1 MTISKD
7 PLKTWHR
14 GRVILIGDAA
24 HAMLPTQGQGA
35 SQAIEDAEALG
46 AFFEGISE
54 PPSAEALSTI
64 LEVSLLFPFLVETWG
79 LG

>member
-1 MTISKD
+1 MISLTISKD
-7 PLKTWHR
+7 PLKAWHR

-35 SQAIEDAEALG
+35 SQAIEDSEALG

-54 PPSAEALSTI
+54 APSADTLSEI
-64 LEVSLLFPFLVETWG
+64 LEVII
-79 LG
+79 